1 MKKQYFLLH
10 YLSVLIMLSMFPLY
24 YIDQQNTFNFNFTL
38 ISLVIIPIIFVIID
52 LVIECLNKW
61 PKNTSLV
68 NSIILIVI
76 GSYFTVLSYITAIG
90 RLKNFYYVLPL
101 VSVIIPIIYY
111 CVSIKVEFKTK
122 LSFYIVKYF
131 FILIN
136 IVISCLI
143 IIVMRMF

>member
-1 MKKQYFLLH
+1 
-10 YLSVLIMLSMFPLY
+10 MFPLY

-38 ISLVIIPIIFVIID
+38 ISLVIIPIIFVIIN
-52 LVIECLNKW
+52 LVIEYLNKW

-76 GSYFTVLSYITAIG
+76 GLYFTVLSYITAIG
-90 RLKNFYYVLPL
+90 RIKSFYYVLPL

-111 CVSIKVEFKTK
+111 YVSIKVNFKTR

-131 FILIN
+131 FILIFRFLKTA
-136 IVISCLI
+136 VKI
-143 IIVMRMF
+143 IKR

>member
-24 YIDQQNTFNFNFTL
+24 YIDQQNTFNFNFAL

>member
-1 MKKQYFLLH
+1 MEKQNFLLH
-10 YLSVLIMLSMFPLY
+10 FLSVLIMLIMFPLY

-38 ISLVIIPIIFVIID
+38 ISLVIIPIIFVIINI
-52 LVIECLNKW
+52 VIECLNRW
-61 PKNTSLV
+61 PKSTSLI

-76 GSYFTVLSYITAIG
+76 GLYFMVLSYITAIG
-90 RLKNFYYVLPL
+90 RLKSFYYVLPL

-111 CVSIKVEFKTK
+111 CVSIKVKFKTK

-136 IVISCLI
+136 IVISYLI

>member
-24 YIDQQNTFNFNFTL
+24 YIDQQKTFNFNFTL

-76 GSYFTVLSYITAIG
+76 GLYFTILSYITAIG
-90 RLKNFYYVLPL
+90 RLKSFYYVLPL

-111 CVSIKVEFKTK
+111 YVSIKVIFKTK

-136 IVISCLI
+136 IVISYLI